1 MSWMEV
7 KTYFHQQFSKSIV
20 RILKKMQH
28 ESATFA
34 QELSI
39 LIVAYKFVFFCK
51 KAIFFCRSLNF
62 LNIMLEI
69 SLRFS

>member
-1 MSWMEV
+1 MRLKRLMSRRSTKQTLVTIRNLMSWMEV

-34 QELSI
+34 QERSI
-39 LIVAYKFVFFCK
+39 LIVA
-51 KAIFFCRSLNF
+51 
-62 LNIMLEI
+62 
-69 SLRFS
+69 